1 MDWGGSNSRLFDTF
15 DFAEP
20 TLTLEVAVKK
30 NQASLTAAGFA
41 FARFQ
46 GQRASGVPQLLVFFG
61 RWLDIR

>member
-20 TLTLEVAVKK
+20 TLIPEVAVKK

-41 FARFQ
+41 FAR
-46 GQRASGVPQLLVFFG
+46 AE
-61 RWLDIR
+61 